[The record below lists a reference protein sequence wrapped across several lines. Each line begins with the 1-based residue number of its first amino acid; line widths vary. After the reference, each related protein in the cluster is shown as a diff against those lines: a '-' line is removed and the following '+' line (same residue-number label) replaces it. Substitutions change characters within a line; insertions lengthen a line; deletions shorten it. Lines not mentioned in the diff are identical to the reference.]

1 MRFYDSVQSYSKTMR
16 ADHLYIMEFL
26 YSTEQLLKIC
36 YPNFVMIAHLIDN
49 CGYYD
54 LNFDI

>member
-1 MRFYDSVQSYSKTMR
+1 MR